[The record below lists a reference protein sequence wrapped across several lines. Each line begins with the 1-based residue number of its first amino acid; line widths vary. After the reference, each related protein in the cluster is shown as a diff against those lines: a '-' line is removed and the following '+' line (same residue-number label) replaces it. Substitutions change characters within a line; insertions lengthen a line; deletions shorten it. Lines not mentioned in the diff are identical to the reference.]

1 MPVYNLITFG
11 SVALSCVYTGFNDT
25 RHSGGTASRVNASTL
40 LALHS
45 MTTSNVL
52 KHRVYCVRVADNFS
66 LRILW
71 CNNCTHCTVIWQR
84 CTDAPTRRCR
94 TITFMGGSRGV
105 TRVTSHP
112 PGAAAYF
119 MLLLCLWLKLFR
131 CRFVPLLE
139 PNPDDATAPRSY
151 VQLVI
156 ILNNTTILSW
166 IIHALNNALNNS
178 CIKETTS

>member
-52 KHRVYCVRVADNFS
+52 KHRVCCVRVADNFS

-94 TITFMGGSRGV
+94 TITSWADLGEWLGWLV
-105 TRVTSHP
+105 TPLARQPISCYFYACDLSYFDVVLCPSSSQILTTPLHQEVTFS
-112 PGAAAYF
+112 
-119 MLLLCLWLKLFR
+119 
-131 CRFVPLLE
+131 
-139 PNPDDATAPRSY
+139 
-151 VQLVI
+151 
-156 ILNNTTILSW
+156 
-166 IIHALNNALNNS
+166 
-178 CIKETTS
+178 